1 MTSKFPVISR
11 WFSVLYVVLRA
22 LSKGLGCAARAVLRG
37 LGEFL
42 LISGSYPS
50 LTRDPGIAAFRLL
63 EGHPRRSRPFRES
76 AVTSGLANTPHLQF
90 GAFW

>member
-1 MTSKFPVISR
+1 MTSKLPVISR

-22 LSKGLGCAARAVLRG
+22 LPKGLGRAAKVVLRG

-50 LTRDPGIAAFRLL
+50 LTRDPGIAAYRLL

-76 AVTSGLANTPHLQF
+76 AVASGLASTPHLQF